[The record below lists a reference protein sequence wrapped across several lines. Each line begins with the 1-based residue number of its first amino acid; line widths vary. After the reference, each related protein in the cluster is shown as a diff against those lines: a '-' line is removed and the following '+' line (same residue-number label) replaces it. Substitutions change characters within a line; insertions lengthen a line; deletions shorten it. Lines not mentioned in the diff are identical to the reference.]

1 MQLYAPLG
9 NFRANKIQVASE
21 ILNLTITN
29 NYVDMKSTPPP
40 IFPFSN
46 PFLPLFSPQRE
57 RFP

>member
-29 NYVDMKSTPPP
+29 NYVDMKSTPTPNTP
-40 IFPFSN
+40 SYPF
-46 PFLPLFSPQRE
+46 PLFSPQGE
-57 RFP
+57 RLP